1 MFELTFLDASAGLG
15 LAATGVLTF
24 NFLLGMLLSTAYKQN
39 PYWKKLPLMLQQL
52 SLKDLHNWTA
62 YLALCLAILH
72 PIVLFFDKEAGFG
85 WQQLFFPLS
94 SPKQAWIVLLG
105 VIALYALLITVIT
118 SLDGVRKRMGFR
130 FWKNLHLVSY
140 ATACLFLVHGLLM
153 DPLLKDRPTD
163 WIDAEKAFSEICML
177 VILVAGFFRYQ
188 YFKQHQKTA

>member
-1 MFELTFLDASAGLG
+1 MFELSFLDISAGLG

-39 PYWKKLPLMLQQL
+39 PYWKKLPPKLQQL

-62 YLALCLAILH
+62 YLALSLAILH
-72 PIVLFFDKEAGFG
+72 PIILFLDKEAGFS
-85 WQQLFFPLS
+85 WKQLFFPLT
-94 SPKQAWIVLLG
+94 SPKQEWIVALG
-105 VIALYALLITVIT
+105 VISLYALIITVIT
-118 SLDGVRKRMGFR
+118 SLDAVRKKMGFR

-140 ATACLFLVHGLLM
+140 AIACLFLVHGLLM

-177 VILVAGFFRYQ
+177 VILVAGYFRYQ

>member
-1 MFELTFLDASAGLG
+1 MFELSFLDISAGLG

-39 PYWKKLPLMLQQL
+39 PYWKKLPTKMQQL

-62 YLALCLAILH
+62 YLAISLAMLH
-72 PIVLFFDKEAGFG
+72 PIILFLDKEAGFS
-85 WQQLFFPLS
+85 WKQLFFPLT
-94 SPKQAWIVLLG
+94 SPKQEWIVALG
-105 VIALYALLITVIT
+105 VISLYALIITVIT
-118 SLDGVRKRMGFR
+118 SLDAVRKKMGFR

-177 VILVAGFFRYQ
+177 VILVAGYFRYQ

>member
-62 YLALCLAILH
+62 YLAISLAILH

-85 WQQLFFPLS
+85 WQQMLFPLT
-94 SPKQAWIVLLG
+94 SPKQTWIVLLG

-118 SLDGVRKRMGFR
+118 SLDGVR
-130 FWKNLHLVSY
+130 
-140 ATACLFLVHGLLM
+140 
-153 DPLLKDRPTD
+153 
-163 WIDAEKAFSEICML
+163 
-177 VILVAGFFRYQ
+177 
-188 YFKQHQKTA
+188 

>member
-1 MFELTFLDASAGLG
+1 MFELSFLDLSAGLG

-39 PYWKKLPLMLQQL
+39 PYWKKLPAKLQAL

-62 YLALCLAILH
+62 YLAICLALLH
-72 PIVLFFDKEAGFG
+72 PITLFLDKESGFS
-85 WQQLFFPLS
+85 WKQFFFPLDAPS
-94 SPKQAWIVLLG
+94 QEWMVALG
-105 VIALYALLITVIT
+105 VVSLYALIITLVT
-118 SLDGVRKRMGFR
+118 SLDSVRKKMGFR

-153 DPLLKDRPTD
+153 DPLLKDRPMD

-177 VILVAGFFRYQ
+177 VILVAGYFRYQ
-188 YFKQHQKTA
+188 YFKQHQKAA